1 MDQQTIQTIFVIVA
15 AVALLIQAVMLIVIG
30 VVTARLVSKIMPLVP
45 EVQSIMGLVR
55 RTIGTVETH
64 LDKAGVH
71 IDKIGEKVEHIGTT
85 SVSLLEKTK
94 DQLTTIEGLLTDATT
109 RARSQMDRAE
119 LVIDDSMS
127 RIHHTVTVVNSA
139 VLRPVREIHGI
150 LSGFRATLA
159 HLARS
164 GRPTVDHATS
174 DEEMFI

>member
-15 AVALLIQAVMLIVIG
+15 AVALLIQAAMLVVLG
-30 VVTARLVSKIMPLVP
+30 VVAAQLAAKIKPLIP
-45 EVQSIMGLVR
+45 EVQNILGLTR

-64 LDKAGVH
+64 IDKAGAH
-71 IDKIGEKVEHIGTT
+71 IDKIGEKVDQIGTN
-85 SVSLLEKTK
+85 SVTLLDMTK
-94 DQLTTIEGLLTDATT
+94 EQLTKVDGLLTDATA
-109 RARSQMDRAE
+109 RARVQMDRAE

-127 RIHHTVTVVNSA
+127 QIHHTVTTVNSA

>member
-15 AVALLIQAVMLIVIG
+15 AVALLIQAAMLVVLG
-30 VVTARLVSKIMPLVP
+30 VVAAQLAAKIKPLIP
-45 EVQSIMGLVR
+45 EVQNILGLTR

-64 LDKAGVH
+64 IDKAGVH
-71 IDKIGEKVEHIGTT
+71 IDKIGEKVDQIGTNSIT
-85 SVSLLEKTK
+85 LLNMTK
-94 DQLTTIEGLLTDATT
+94 EQLTKVDGLLTDATA
-109 RARSQMDRAE
+109 RARVQMDRAE

-127 RIHHTVTVVNSA
+127 QIHHTVTTVNST